1 MTRVLTTHST
11 DELFVLLQIL
21 GKYWR
26 ARAAHAPDDDITID
40 EWVPGTRQN
49 RWHRALCR
57 RCERARAL
65 LQHEPRSE
73 AWPSTVANVL
83 APMGKPSH
91 ESDMEHAL
99 FLRECADVALKAA
112 KAAAVPYVH
121 AHTMPMELPAKMAWL
136 NQIDTALD
144 EALRAFRDE
153 HPNSSWTYTQ
163 DAVLLYQ

>member
-1 MTRVLTTHST
+1 MVGRAWLRVDASGERGWGGETTADSCCSNDSGSNSTAPSGVAVHTAPDAASQCTPNASAAVSEVTRVLTTHST

-83 APMGKPSH
+83 APMVQWVNHHTRATWSTPS
-91 ESDMEHAL
+91 
-99 FLRECADVALKAA
+99 F
-112 KAAAVPYVH
+112 
-121 AHTMPMELPAKMAWL
+121 
-136 NQIDTALD
+136 
-144 EALRAFRDE
+144 
-153 HPNSSWTYTQ
+153 
-163 DAVLLYQ
+163 